1 MTQQKRVLTE
11 KSTAILLESATYLL
25 ERLILPVPSPLFI
38 TTDSFEYRGEIRHN
52 HMTLDDEKTLVFFAT
67 TMRNDEVVRVISLRR
82 ASDKEEKIYRAE
94 AIKIIA
100 NGL

>member
-1 MTQQKRVLTE
+1 
-11 KSTAILLESATYLL
+11 
-25 ERLILPVPSPLFI
+25 
-38 TTDSFEYRGEIRHN
+38 
-52 HMTLDDEKTLVFFAT
+52 MTLDDEKPLVFFAT